1 MSEDKNTFISTLNL
15 AKKAVALLKEED
27 QTSRLE
33 KAQEAFE
40 AFYTGNFT
48 LSQSSDFIHIYNTV
62 NAMVAIP
69 GILKG
74 QANDFCIEISSI
86 IKNIFVKRKEDPTYV
101 VSNEDQKYL
110 NGLLNLYMDII
121 INVPAKDIRKAEKI
135 ITDQIKNNVGVTKV

>member
-40 AFYTGNFT
+40 AFYRGDLT
-48 LSQSSDFIHIYNTV
+48 LAKSNEFIHIYNTV

-74 QANDFCIEISSI
+74 QANDFCIVVSSV
-86 IKNIFVKRKEDPTYV
+86 IKKIFQERKLNPAYV
-101 VSNEDQKYL
+101 VSKEDREKL
-110 NGLLNLYMDII
+110 DGLLNLYIDVI

-135 ITDQIKNNVGVTKV
+135 IRDQIQSNTGVTKV